1 MTINDY
7 TYIYIS
13 ISLYIHIYTYIYIS
27 IYKWANA
34 LVPPTPPLRGG
45 LGRGRRRYTYIPRAP
60 SG

>member
-7 TYIYIS
+7 TYIYIYLYLS
-13 ISLYIHIYTYIYIS
+13 IYIYIHIYIS

-45 LGRGRRRYTYIPRAP
+45 ARQGSAEIHIYT
-60 SG
+60 